1 MLGSNPNT
9 ASDEQPSERTTF
21 GNVSMPFLD
30 MNSFQPARA
39 KAQTGFDSME
49 SMDSALAS
57 TKTTPLNYMRS
68 SASNRSQK
76 FTESTEDGSLN
87 AFLRTSASVH
97 SESNPDLLNAETFGE
112 SSDPEPWNE
121 TPATTHGSLRQSQLP
136 SDSDLN
142 SFSIEHL
149 NLNTNSYQEGF
160 EPLFARNSVSSF

>member
-1 MLGSNPNT
+1 MLGSKPNT

-30 MNSFQPARA
+30 MNSFPPARA

-57 TKTTPLNYMRS
+57 TKTTPLNYMCS

-76 FTESTEDGSLN
+76 ITESTEDGSLN
-87 AFLRTSASVH
+87 AFLRSSASAH
-97 SESNPDLLNAETFGE
+97 SESNADLLNSETFGE

-121 TPATTHGSLRQSQLP
+121 TPVTAHASLRKSQLP

-142 SFSIEHL
+142 SFTIESL
-149 NLNTNSYQEGF
+149 NLNVDSYQEGY
-160 EPLFARNSVSSF
+160 EPYYSRTAVS

>member
-76 FTESTEDGSLN
+76 ITESTEDGSLN
-87 AFLRTSASVH
+87 AFLRSSASAH
-97 SESNPDLLNAETFGE
+97 SESNADLLNSETFGE

-121 TPATTHGSLRQSQLP
+121 SPVTTHASLRQSQLP

-142 SFSIEHL
+142 SFTIESL
-149 NLNTNSYQEGF
+149 NLNVGSYQEGY
-160 EPLFARNSVSSF
+160 EPYYSRTAVS